1 MFANAEI
8 AQLVEHNLAKVGV
21 ASSSLVFRSKRTAK
35 SVVLFLFRPFSVP
48 FFCLNVRF
56 KTKKFYICLT
66 PCGNSSAGRASAS
79 QAEGRGFESR
89 FPLFMLATYAR
100 LAYRWLCAYIWFIM
114 KDKMHTVDVDFG
126 GSLKMSFK
134 LSEWEMSRLK
144 ELQNQ
149 GMPIQQAISQVK
161 NELRGLG
168 FEPKPRNANHP

>member
-1 MFANAEI
+1 
-8 AQLVEHNLAKVGV
+8 
-21 ASSSLVFRSKRTAK
+21 
-35 SVVLFLFRPFSVP
+35 
-48 FFCLNVRF
+48 
-56 KTKKFYICLT
+56 
-66 PCGNSSAGRASAS
+66 
-79 QAEGRGFESR
+79 
-89 FPLFMLATYAR
+89 
-100 LAYRWLCAYIWFIM
+100 
-114 KDKMHTVDVDFG
+114 MHTVDVDFG